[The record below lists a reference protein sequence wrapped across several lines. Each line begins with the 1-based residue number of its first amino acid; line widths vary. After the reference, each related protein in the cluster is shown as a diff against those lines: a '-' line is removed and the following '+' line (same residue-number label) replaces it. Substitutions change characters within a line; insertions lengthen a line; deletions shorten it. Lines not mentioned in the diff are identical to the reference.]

1 MRRVTAFR
9 NRFESSLGEL
19 LSHLG
24 ADVAIF
30 RIIGTDQDV
39 NRHIE
44 PSQCCPHRRHTAS
57 TEVFDHLRKPLEV
70 GLDASRVHSL
80 LEGGGHGT
88 LGRDNRQR

>member
-1 MRRVTAFR
+1 MRRVTAFW
-9 NRFESSLGEL
+9 NRFESTFEEL

-30 RIIGTDQDV
+30 RIVGTDQDV
-39 NRHIE
+39 HRHLE
-44 PSQCCPHRRHTAS
+44 LSQCYPHWRHTAS
-57 TEVFDHLRKPLEV
+57 TELFDHLRKALEV